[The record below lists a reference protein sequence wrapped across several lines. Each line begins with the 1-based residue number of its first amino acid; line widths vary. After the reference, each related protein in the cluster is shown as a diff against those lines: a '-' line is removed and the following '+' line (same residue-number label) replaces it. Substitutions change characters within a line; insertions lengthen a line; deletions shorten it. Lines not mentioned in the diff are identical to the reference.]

1 MTDPP
6 TDRPGR
12 RPATFASW
20 LAGGAFVAVLLA
32 VGFVGWLFGGIG
44 RSARHGDEDA
54 LAGVRSGARHAA
66 EQFQLAAADGT
77 LTDAEIARAAA
88 LSSGRVLQVRRE
100 AGQLSVVLSVHAQSS
115 AAFGSTGATRCFGY
129 AIPLPLVPAT
139 AATVTELGSCPPAS
153 PPPASATPTP
163 SG

>member
-1 MTDPP
+1 MTDPQ

-20 LAGGAFVAVLLA
+20 LAGGVFVAVLLA
-32 VGFVGWLFGGIG
+32 VGLVVWFSGAMG
-44 RSARHGDEDA
+44 RSSRRAADDA

-100 AGQLSVVLSVHAQSS
+100 AGQISVVLSVHAQSS
-115 AAFGSTGATRCFGY
+115 AAFGSTGRTRCFGY
-129 AIPLPLVPAT
+129 AIPLPLVPAK

-153 PPPASATPTP
+153 PTPASVTPT
-163 SG
+163 G